1 MPLIFATITCPIIEE
16 IIGGMSKTKVIG
28 LVVVLIIG
36 MIYAGYVIRKGN
48 DILHNLENKM
58 NERIEFY
65 EDIENCGDSN

>member
-1 MPLIFATITCPIIEE
+1 
-16 IIGGMSKTKVIG
+16 MSKTKVVG

-58 NERIEFY
+58 NEKIEFY

>member
-1 MPLIFATITCPIIEE
+1 
-16 IIGGMSKTKVIG
+16 MSKTKVVG

-48 DILHNLENKM
+48 DILHNLEEQM
-58 NERIEFY
+58 NERIELY